1 MLHTEAAMGRT
12 GLRGL
17 RDVLRGLRD
26 VLRFSVL
33 LLAVVAPRSA
43 LCWRQYH
50 TKDSAL
56 ACAESPT
63 ACGCGLRWY
72 AEAIPITLDQG
83 GLEGL
88 ALADVQTAVAAS
100 LAPWTSVTC
109 DLCTSPDG
117 PGCAPVACASAPLG
131 VALTDAGAATPTA
144 VGATCLQWSA
154 TGDNCLA
161 VAGNGNFIRFFRDVP
176 SWQAAANQ
184 GSLVYGLT
192 VLTFN
197 RQSGAIADAD
207 ILLNDAHFDYCLGAC
222 LPGQVSLCNT
232 TTHEAGHLLGLD
244 HTPEVDATMYAS
256 APAGETRK
264 CDLHDDDRAG
274 LCTVYRTAC
283 SSQGCP
289 NTPPPADSCQTGRAA
304 STLPAWPVWLL
315 VLTAWAARR
324 RLAGRRH

>member
-1 MLHTEAAMGRT
+1 MQGT
-12 GLRGL
+12 GLRWRLGVRL
-17 RDVLRGLRD
+17 LGMVLVG
-26 VLRFSVL
+26 VVL
-33 LLAVVAPRSA
+33 LATLTPNSA
-43 LCWRQYH
+43 HGWRQYH

-72 AEAIPITLDQG
+72 VDAIPITLDQV
-83 GLEGL
+83 GLDGL

-100 LAPWTSVTC
+100 LTPWTVVGC
-109 DLCTSPDG
+109 ELCVSPDG

-131 VALTDAGAATPTA
+131 VTFTDAGAASPTP
-144 VGATCLQWSA
+144 VGATCLKWSVS
-154 TGDNCLA
+154 GDSCLD
-161 VAGNGNFIRFFRDVP
+161 VAGNGNFLRFFNTVS
-176 SWQAAANQ
+176 SWSAAANQ

-207 ILLNDAHFDYCLGAC
+207 ILLNDAHFDFCLQDC

-232 TTHEAGHLLGLD
+232 TTHEVGHLLGLD
-244 HTPEVDATMYAS
+244 HSPDADATMYPS

-274 LCTVYRTAC
+274 ICMVYRTAC

-289 NTPPPADSCQTGRAA
+289 NTPAPTDTCRATRQAPATR
-304 STLPAWPVWLL
+304 AWPVWLL
-315 VLTAWAARR
+315 ALAALLARR
-324 RLAGRRH
+324 RLVR

>member
-1 MLHTEAAMGRT
+1 MLPPEAAMQGT

-17 RDVLRGLRD
+17 L
-26 VLRFSVL
+26 SVL
-33 LLAVVAPRSA
+33 LPGGVLLATFAPESA
-43 LCWRQYH
+43 LGWRQYH
-50 TKDSAL
+50 AKDSAL

-72 AEAIPITLDQG
+72 AGTIPITLDQG

-100 LAPWTSVTC
+100 LAPWTTAGC
-109 DLCTSPDG
+109 ALCASPDG
-117 PGCAPVACASAPLG
+117 PGCAPVACASAPVG
-131 VALTDAGAATPTA
+131 VTFTDAGTASPTP
-144 VGATCLQWSA
+144 VGATCLKWNPS
-154 TGDNCLA
+154 GDSCLD
-161 VAGNGNFIRFFRDVP
+161 VAGNGNFIRFFSDVP
-176 SWQAAANQ
+176 GWSAAANQ

-207 ILLNDAHFDYCLGAC
+207 ILLNDAHFDFCLDDC

-244 HTPEVDATMYAS
+244 HSADADATMYAS
-256 APAGETRK
+256 APTGETRK

-274 LCTVYRTAC
+274 ICWVYRTAC

-289 NTPPPADSCQTGRAA
+289 STRPPADTCQAGRQHAP
-304 STLPAWPVWLL
+304 TH
-315 VLTAWAARR
+315 AWAAGLLALAVLLARR
-324 RLAGRRH
+324 YLACEQG